1 MRAVHAFVYEPVPLG
16 EALHALCCWWSSVG
30 PGCLALVSLC
40 LLHHWLLLPYTWI
53 MQIGFAWLFLLQGP
67 PTRPSPPL
75 AGFSLHEGCSC
86 YLVMGS
92 CSLGSFF
99 REHVPFSYLA
109 LFSCLLSGVCTALL
123 VSSLYCKL
131 VMLFL
136 IYKILTFDKK
146 KKKNGFSSFRARLIR
161 TNKFW
166 PYHCNDLHGI
176 VLQVHNKWKV
186 HHICFM

>member
-1 MRAVHAFVYEPVPLG
+1 MRAVHAFIFGILFPSFREPVPLG
-16 EALHALCCWWSSVG
+16 EALDALCCWLVICGSRLSS
-30 PGCLALVSLC
+30 CC
-40 LLHHWLLLPYTWI
+40 LLHRWLLLPSTWL

-75 AGFSLHEGCSC
+75 EGFSLHEGCSC

-99 REHVPFSYLA
+99 REHVTFSYLA
-109 LFSCLLSGVCTALL
+109 LFLCLLFGVCTVLL

-131 VMLFL
+131 VLLFL

-146 KKKNGFSSFRARLIR
+146 KNNSLTRACFITTCLI
-161 TNKFW
+161 
-166 PYHCNDLHGI
+166 I
-176 VLQVHNKWKV
+176 
-186 HHICFM
+186 